1 MKTTKSLPVLLYHYI
16 SRHKDSIAVSPE
28 RFEEHCR
35 ALAKAGYRG
44 VSLDQAVDFL
54 LDGAPLPPRSVL
66 ISFDDGFLDNYV
78 HAYPLLEKYGHR
90 AVVFAATEKLEPAAP
105 VRPTLRDLWDK
116 RINAEALPR
125 VDAPFLP
132 DPLGY
137 PSRKDP
143 FMSWDEARLLE
154 RTGVISLAGHSLHHD
169 SVFRGPTPEGRELF
183 RPGPRTRTF
192 DRVRAPVL
200 YGLPR
205 LSMGPALST
214 RAFVLSDA
222 LLELVRKLVPQE
234 PAAADAFFK
243 EPEAEDRV
251 WQELEQLPYEA
262 WGELESEEAFA
273 SRVRDELA
281 ACRARLISELGGA
294 ERSARKAL
302 AWPWGKY
309 APVSLAMAK
318 EAGFAVFFAT
328 SFGANLSGAHS
339 GGNPDHVHR
348 FKARDKSAGWL
359 LSRVRI
365 YSRPLLAKFYAGI
378 RI

>member
-28 RFEEHCR
+28 IFEKHCR
-35 ALAKAGYRG
+35 GLAEAGYHG
-44 VSLDQAVDFL
+44 VALDQAVDFL
-54 LDGAPLPPRSVL
+54 LEGEPLPPKSVL

-78 HAYPLLEKYGHR
+78 HAWPILEKYGHR

-105 VRPTLRDLWDK
+105 LRPTLRDLWNGQIKAD
-116 RINAEALPR
+116 ELPR
-125 VDAPFLP
+125 VDAPFLSNA
-132 DPLGY
+132 LGY
-137 PSRKDP
+137 PTRTDP
-143 FMSWDEARLLE
+143 FMNWDEARNAE
-154 RTGVISLAGHSLHHD
+154 QSGVLSLAGHSLRHD
-169 SVFRGPTPEGRELF
+169 SVFSGPDPEDRELF

-192 DRVRAPVL
+192 DRVRGPVL

-205 LSMGPALST
+205 LPAGPALST
-214 RAFVLSDA
+214 RAFVLSEA
-222 LLELVRKLVPQE
+222 LLERVRGLVPQE
-234 PAAADAFFK
+234 TEAADAFFK
-243 EPEAEDRV
+243 EPGAEDRV
-251 WQELEQLPYEA
+251 WQALDKLPREE
-262 WGELESEEAFA
+262 WGVRESEDAFA
-273 SRVRDELA
+273 ARVRDELT
-281 ACRARLISELGGA
+281 ACRNKLISELGGA

-309 APVSLAMAK
+309 APASLAMAK

-328 SFGANLSGAHS
+328 SFGANLSGS
-339 GGNPDHVHR
+339 RPGGNPDHVHR

-365 YSRPLLAKFYAGI
+365 YSSPLLGKLYAGV

>member
-35 ALAKAGYRG
+35 ELARSGYRG

-54 LDGAPLPPRSVL
+54 LDGASLPPKSVL

-78 HAYPLLEKYGHR
+78 HAFPLLEKYGHQ

-105 VRPTLRDLWDK
+105 VRPTLRDLWNKNISTD
-116 RINAEALPR
+116 ALPR

-132 DPLGY
+132 DTLGY
-137 PSRKDP
+137 PSRTDP
-143 FMSWDEARLLE
+143 FMNWDEARLLE
-154 RTGVISLAGHSLHHD
+154 RTGVITLAGHSLRHD
-169 SVFRGPTPEGRELF
+169 SVFRGPEPEGRELF

-205 LSMGPALST
+205 LPAGPALST
-214 RAFVLSDA
+214 RAFVLSEA
-222 LLELVRKLVPQE
+222 LLELVRGFVPQE
-234 PAAADAFFK
+234 PEAADAFFK
-243 EPEAEDRV
+243 EPGAEERV
-251 WQELEQLPYEA
+251 WKELEKLPREE
-262 WGELESEEAFA
+262 WGRLESEETFA
-273 SRVRDELA
+273 ARVRDELT
-281 ACRARLISELGGA
+281 ACRARLIDELGGA
-294 ERSARKAL
+294 DRSARKAL

-309 APVSLAMAK
+309 APESLAMAK

-328 SFGANLSGAHS
+328 SFGANLAGNRP

-348 FKARDKSAGWL
+348 FKARDKAAGWL

-365 YSRPLLAKFYAGI
+365 YSRPLLGKIYAGI